1 MMGPSSA
8 RMKLAVRDAI
18 SRCGGVDGAGATANR
33 SRTTAGEWNAL
44 QHPAF
49 PPLDCAMA
57 LDQVVVAMG
66 DAPPI
71 LSKYAAEMG
80 HALVRLPEAGQASDE
95 MTMMMVTLAKELG
108 DVAGAISDAMRDGVR
123 SPAELQ
129 VIIAQLDEMM
139 AAAASMRQMAVREL
153 GDPMPPV
160 RRVG

>member
-1 MMGPSSA
+1 MGPSNA
-8 RMKLAVRDAI
+8 RMKLAVREAVA
-18 SRCGGVDGAGATANR
+18 RCGGVDGAGATASR

-71 LSKYAAEMG
+71 LSKYAAELG
-80 HALVRLPEAGQASDE
+80 HALVRLPDAGEASDE

-108 DVAGAISDAMRDGVR
+108 DVAGAISEAMRDGVR
-123 SPAELQ
+123 TPAELQ
-129 VIIAQLDEMM
+129 AIIAQLDEMM
-139 AAAASMRQMAVREL
+139 AAGASMRQLAVREL
-153 GDPMPPV
+153 GEPAATL
-160 RRVG
+160 RGVG